1 MELEVQRIL
10 SKPKKCDERRKLLT
24 ALKKKGNYLKNVQSS
39 ETCFKPR
46 KQSQLGNKSLPC
58 IHCLGF
64 YSSKYIRNHKRI
76 CPDNPQKLKYSVR
89 DSQASLS
96 MHMRIDEL
104 LKQKVFHRMQADRVS
119 LIAHDSDNEINTAS
133 TSKNKT
139 NITPDVGISK
149 TEIPNTIKNTRVCVK
164 WSDDEKRVVKK
175 YFADHIKRAIP
186 PKEKECANLKK
197 KYPNLLSNRDWK
209 KIKVFVQNLYTKN
222 KQTR

>member
-1 MELEVQRIL
+1 MLQAKEA
-10 SKPKKCDERRKLLT
+10 KPT
-24 ALKKKGNYLKNVQSS
+24 S
-39 ETCFKPR
+39 
-46 KQSQLGNKSLPC
+46 
-58 IHCLGF
+58 
-64 YSSKYIRNHKRI
+64 
-76 CPDNPQKLKYSVR
+76 
-89 DSQASLS
+89 
-96 MHMRIDEL
+96 
-104 LKQKVFHRMQADRVS
+104 
-119 LIAHDSDNEINTAS
+119 DSDNEINTAS

-197 KYPNLLSNRDWK
+197 KYPTSIQSRLE